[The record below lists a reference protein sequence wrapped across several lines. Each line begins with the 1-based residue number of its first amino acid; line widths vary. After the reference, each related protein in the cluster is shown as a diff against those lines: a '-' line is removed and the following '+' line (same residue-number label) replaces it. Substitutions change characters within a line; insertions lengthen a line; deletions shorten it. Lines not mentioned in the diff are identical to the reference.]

1 MPSPQFFLKT
11 EKKKPAFETSI
22 FHEIINLRPHLFK
35 MREFEDMPD
44 Y

>member
-11 EKKKPAFETSI
+11 EKKPAFEISI
-22 FHEIINLRPHLFK
+22 FHEIINLRPLLFK